1 MTDVTVVGLGQMGM
15 RLAEL
20 LLNAGYSMT
29 VWNRSANKAAPLK
42 ARGAAVAERVADAFA
57 GSPITIVILS
67 DHSAVQP
74 LLADED
80 VRAALSDK
88 IVINLGTNGA
98 DDAIDAEAIVA
109 AAGGRY
115 LDGAI
120 QAAPRQ
126 MGQDDTP
133 ILISGD
139 PSAFKDANAILRV
152 FGGGIE
158 HLGSAIDAAAYTDL
172 ATLSYV
178 YGAFAGFLH
187 GARIAEA
194 RSIDVGA
201 FGRIVQNISPSFGAF
216 FAHEGAVIASGDFA
230 ISESPLRI
238 STVAVRRIAA
248 ASTELGINSDL
259 PDLVQSW
266 MDQASD
272 QGLDDQELAAVIKI
286 LRARPL

>member
-1 MTDVTVVGLGQMGM
+1 MTDVTIVGLGQMGT
-15 RLAEL
+15 RLSEL
-20 LLNAGYSMT
+20 LLDAGHSVT
-29 VWNRSANKAAPLK
+29 VWNRSADKADRLR
-42 ARGAAVAERVADAFA
+42 ARGAVVAERVSDAFSE
-57 GSPITIVILS
+57 SPISVVILS
-67 DHSAVQP
+67 DYFAVQP
-74 LLADED
+74 LLANAE
-80 VRAALSDK
+80 VLRSLSDK
-88 IVINLGTNGA
+88 IVINLGTNSA
-98 DDAIDAEAIVA
+98 DDAIDAEAIVV

-120 QAAPRQ
+120 QAAPSQ

-139 PSAFKDANAILRV
+139 HSAFVDATAILRA

-158 HLGSAIDAAAYTDL
+158 HLGRPIDAAAYMDL

-201 FGRIVQNISPSFGAF
+201 FGRIVQNIAPSFGAF
-216 FAHEGAVIASGDFA
+216 FAHEARVIASGDFA

-238 STVAVRRIAA
+238 STVAVRRIAGT
-248 ASTELGINSDL
+248 STTLGINSEL
-259 PDLVQSW
+259 PTLVQSW
-266 MDQASD
+266 LDQASKE
-272 QGLDDQELAAVIKI
+272 GFDDQELAAVIKV
-286 LRARPL
+286 LRARR